1 MRKLCCQIVLAMQLL
16 NGVELNNTGRQMVL
30 TAVDYQKEKELFS
43 QMKIALRNFFFALSK
58 EVVLDTE
65 A

>member
-1 MRKLCCQIVLAMQLL
+1 
-16 NGVELNNTGRQMVL
+16 MVL

-65 A
+65 AWSKFHELEIEPWIEQQHWL